1 MIIAKLAAAGFLLVV
16 FNGDAYAWNYKGHEV
31 VGAIADELLEPNA
44 RQQVKTIL
52 GIALKVAGPWA
63 DCARSVVRFEDGT
76 FQYAPSK
83 PEYRKPCTS
92 FETPAETARLE
103 DYISRNWSNCVYQA
117 KHGCNE
123 AYHFTDVAIQHGE
136 YSRSYEGTS
145 EHDVV
150 GAINAAIAVLK
161 GQPAPLPFSIRD
173 KKEAL
178 LLLTHFV
185 GDLHQP
191 LHVGAI
197 YLDRSGQPVNPD
209 LSGLD
214 PFTETAGGNF
224 IKDVTKDGTEAFH
237 SEWDEIP
244 NDVGEG
250 ANADM
255 IRRARLVPPTTEP
268 LGNLA
273 VTWASDSVQTSHKA
287 FAGLTFTR
295 DLTFTGTDH
304 NQWLVHFPDRAAYWN
319 SQNGLKRE
327 QLAKG
332 GARLAQLLNTIWPS
346 PAAASPVEK
355 VTACTAIGVCYCITA
370 GHRDAIAANVT
381 HIRQLIAGQRAAGKA
396 IGYLSIPLSTFGG
409 SYMGVNREVAQQT
422 KDRIEQ
428 RFGSGSVW
436 VLNTGAEANL
446 PSSAT
451 GADFMYMW
459 TQILEGRGGFGE
471 DFDFFYFTGPADFA
485 RFFGLTGTGDADK
498 ISAYFDQRVA
508 TDSELMSLVAA
519 HKLSKTG
526 FRNYYA
532 LRASV
537 AFSLGSHDEWNISHI
552 LNERRRTSDQFG
564 IGNQIAIMFDGHG
577 VTPGNFEGTV
587 AGGNVGRCN

>member
-1 MIIAKLAAAGFLLVV
+1 MIMRVAMSIRKVAATVVLLAVV
-16 FNGDAYAWNYKGHEV
+16 SGNAYAWNHKGHEV
-31 VGAIADELLEPNA
+31 VGAIADALLEPNA
-44 RQQVKTIL
+44 KEQVKTIL
-52 GIALKVAGPWA
+52 GFTLKVAGPWA
-63 DCARSVVRFEDGT
+63 DCARSVARFEDGT
-76 FQYAPSK
+76 FKYAPSDPK
-83 PEYRKPCTS
+83 FRIPCPS
-92 FETPAETARLE
+92 FETPVETARME
-103 DYISRNWSNCVYQA
+103 DYVSRNWSNCVFQA
-117 KHGCNE
+117 RHGCDD

-136 YSRSYEGTS
+136 YSHSYEGTS

-161 GQPAPLPFSIRD
+161 GLPAPLPFSIRD

-224 IKDVTKDGTEAFH
+224 IKDVSKDGTEAFH

-355 VTACTAIGVCYCITA
+355 VTACTSIGVC
-370 GHRDAIAANVT
+370 
-381 HIRQLIAGQRAAGKA
+381 
-396 IGYLSIPLSTFGG
+396 
-409 SYMGVNREVAQQT
+409 
-422 KDRIEQ
+422 
-428 RFGSGSVW
+428 
-436 VLNTGAEANL
+436 
-446 PSSAT
+446 
-451 GADFMYMW
+451 
-459 TQILEGRGGFGE
+459 
-471 DFDFFYFTGPADFA
+471 
-485 RFFGLTGTGDADK
+485 
-498 ISAYFDQRVA
+498 
-508 TDSELMSLVAA
+508 
-519 HKLSKTG
+519 
-526 FRNYYA
+526 
-532 LRASV
+532 
-537 AFSLGSHDEWNISHI
+537 
-552 LNERRRTSDQFG
+552 
-564 IGNQIAIMFDGHG
+564 
-577 VTPGNFEGTV
+577 
-587 AGGNVGRCN
+587 